1 MAVGRFED
9 LIAWQKARVLTR
21 EVYGVTRG
29 EPFGRDF
36 GLRDQIRRAT
46 VSIMANIAEGF
57 ERNRSAE
64 VQRFLGIAQGSCAE
78 VRSHLYVALDAG
90 YLDETTFESLLSQA
104 AEVGRITGGLMA
116 AAARKSGTPAL
127 GTRDSGLGTLS

>member
-21 EVYGVTRG
+21 EVYSVTRG
-29 EPFGRDF
+29 EPFSRDF
-36 GLRDQIRRAT
+36 GLRDQIRRAS
-46 VSIMANIAEGF
+46 VSVMADIAEGF
-57 ERNRSAE
+57 ERNRTAE
-64 VQRFLGIAQGSCAE
+64 FQRFLGIAQGSCAE

-90 YLDETTFESLLSQA
+90 YLDGATFDTLLSHA

-116 AAARKSGTPAL
+116 AAARKSDAAAL
-127 GTRDSGLGTLS
+127 GTRDSGLGTSS